1 MNTSGYKSHNRN
13 GGWNRGT
20 YAQEDV
26 PFTLTHD
33 RDIEFLVTS
42 LTSNPQTDYRNKRVT
57 VLLDQ
62 IQSKCYKLHSLCSD
76 ITEEVNGPC

>member
-1 MNTSGYKSHNRN
+1 MDKEPEIYYFCDEARYRLDELK
-13 GGWNRGT
+13 
-20 YAQEDV
+20 
-26 PFTLTHD
+26 

-57 VLLDQ
+57 ALLDQ